1 MMPGPAE
8 LLIIL
13 VIVLLLFGA
22 NRISNIGGELGSA
35 ISNFRRGLREGEEQD
50 KAAEDSA
57 KKDES

>member
-50 KAAEDSA
+50 KAAEE
-57 KKDES
+57 KPKNEET